1 MAFDPC
7 REWLGIDAV
16 DLGDPVRVLG
26 LQPGCRDPMIIGRAA
41 DARLQALQ
49 QVAPGAFARAHAALV
64 ARVEEA
70 RDTLLAAVFAGGMSA
85 QAADQQPMFA
95 PPSGLSP
102 SAAPRPSEEDSPR
115 RAAARFPTA
124 DDDAGPVLQ
133 TAPSLTVRR
142 SAPRGRS
149 SSAGAGGLLL
159 GSFALLAAAAAVLLF
174 LMLRPRSDAVPDSAA
189 GQVAMN
195 KPAAAPPASG
205 GSPTREGGAAGLDRD
220 PQDGPRRQQ
229 TEIQKQD
236 AEQRHRD
243 KQDLASREAK
253 ADAEAAANAEAEA
266 IADAKAKAEAEA
278 KTNAEAKGAMTERD
292 AAAAQET
299 EKPRDP
305 APTAAPEGR
314 QGDQD
319 RARMQEALDTSLREA
334 LTALQRG
341 EFDTADRV
349 IAAAGSHVGDDVEA
363 ATRLERW
370 RILATYAK
378 EYAKFRD
385 QAFAAA
391 NAGRDYQIDG
401 KPFATIEITPDTFT
415 YRWDG
420 ENKRVARDQVPP
432 RIELAVV
439 ASWFEGDGRAAN
451 HLFLGARWLSL
462 DPPNPA
468 QARAEWR
475 IAETG
480 GEQVDGLNALLND
493 PVILRAGR

>member
-16 DLGDPVRVLG
+16 DLGDPGRVLG

-64 ARVEEA
+64 ARVEES

-85 QAADQQPMFA
+85 QAGHQQPMFA
-95 PPSGLSP
+95 PPPGLPP
-102 SAAPRPSEEDSPR
+102 SAAPGRSSGEDSPR
-115 RAAARFPTA
+115 RAASRFPTA

-159 GSFALLAAAAAVLLF
+159 ASFALLAAAVAVLLF
-174 LMLRPRSDAVPDSAA
+174 LMLRPRSDAVPDLAA
-189 GQVAMN
+189 GQVAVN
-195 KPAAAPPASG
+195 KPAATPPASG
-205 GSPTREGGAAGLDRD
+205 GSPTREGGAGGLDRD
-220 PQDGPRRQQ
+220 EQDGPRRQQ
-229 TEIQKQD
+229 TEMQKQD
-236 AEQRHRD
+236 AEQRRRD
-243 KQDLASREAK
+243 EQELASREAK
-253 ADAEAAANAEAEA
+253 ADAEADANAEADA
-266 IADAKAKAEAEA
+266 TADAEAEA
-278 KTNAEAKGAMTERD
+278 KTNTEAKGAMVEHD
-292 AAAAQET
+292 AAAAAQKT

-305 APTAAPEGR
+305 APTAATEGTE
-314 QGDQD
+314 GDQD
-319 RARMQEALDTSLREA
+319 RARMQEALDKSLREA
-334 LTALQRG
+334 FTALQRG

-349 IAAAGSHVGDDVEA
+349 IAAAGGDVGDDVEA

-378 EYAKFRD
+378 EYTKFRD

-439 ASWFEGDGRAAN
+439 AGWFEGDGRAAN

-475 IAETG
+475 IAENG
-480 GEQVDGLNALLND
+480 GKQVDALNALLND